1 MLTKEEVL
9 GIIDYCRRHNV
20 PIKKRLSSLGI
31 GEWTYY
37 KSKKIYLGGHNTPGT
52 GNNGGFVR
60 LSTSADSSVQGRAAG
75 GSSGLPEGISGECA
89 MELECLTA
97 GGGTLRIRGI
107 LSAEHLSAIIRS
119 L

>member
-60 LSTSADSSVQGRAAG
+60 TGESRRRLFGAIGGDFRRVCHGTRVPYRRWRHIEDTRDFVGRASVG
-75 GSSGLPEGISGECA
+75 HNP
-89 MELECLTA
+89 
-97 GGGTLRIRGI
+97 
-107 LSAEHLSAIIRS
+107 
-119 L
+119 